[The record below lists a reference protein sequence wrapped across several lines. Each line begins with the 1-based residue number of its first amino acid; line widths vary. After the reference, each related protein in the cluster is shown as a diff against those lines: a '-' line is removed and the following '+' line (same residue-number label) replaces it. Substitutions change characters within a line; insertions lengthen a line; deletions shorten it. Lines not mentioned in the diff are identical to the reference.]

1 LILVDANVV
10 VSAMRADHVHHLAAR
25 EWLQGVV
32 DDSVAFSIPDVVG
45 VSVVRLLTHR
55 KVFADPESSADV
67 FAALSI
73 LTADPA
79 HVRLSVNDRVWREFD
94 DLCSRFDV
102 SGDLVPD
109 AFLAALAIAYG
120 GAVASFDRDFRR
132 FEGLALVRPGA

>member
-1 LILVDANVV
+1 
-10 VSAMRADHVHHLAAR
+10 M
-25 EWLQGVV
+25 
-32 DDSVAFSIPDVVG
+32 
-45 VSVVRLLTHR
+45 
-55 KVFADPESSADV
+55 FADPGSSADV

-79 HVRLSVNDRVWREFD
+79 HVRLSVNERVWRQFD
-94 DLCSRFDV
+94 DVCSRFDV

-132 FEGLALVRPGA
+132 FEGLALVRPGT